1 MSDLPPPIQDV
12 SISPPPRGFEWPA
25 LVAWLVI
32 IGCTALLMTAT
43 ALAYRHMAAKGAE
56 NPTTTMQINLA
67 GRAAVGMKQMSNSG
81 QMDASPLGGVQSF
94 VSQVEETAKTPA
106 ERIRAIMVVA
116 DVNGP
121 NEAFKDLDSLDKSK
135 PPAEIAEDAAALR
148 TIYGTKDPKAL
159 DAATRQRL
167 IDRYGFFGRLAVTFN
182 QPQTDP
188 DRAAVLAAAEHTAK
202 RLIVVGVIFGAVFI
216 AVGCAFII
224 AIVLAAM
231 QKIRLHYVPQRWANS
246 AYVEAFAI
254 YLGGFILASMALK
267 FVTKNALAYEW
278 IALIFI
284 PIAIGW
290 IHLRGESVRQ
300 AMFGL
305 GWFWGRGPWIEIPL
319 GIFGYLACVPVI
331 VVGIIISLV
340 LSKMVGATP
349 SHPIEQMLNGTKW
362 ETINLFGIA
371 CIMAPVLEETMF
383 RGALFNHLRR
393 RWNWLISASVV
404 AFFFAAIHPQGW
416 TLIPGLGSIAIV
428 LAAIREWRGTAMASM
443 AAHATNNGLVLAMV
457 LLMMR

>member
-1 MSDLPPPIQDV
+1 MMDSTAPIEPPSAPP
-12 SISPPPRGFEWPA
+12 SPLGFEWPA
-25 LVAWLVI
+25 LIAWIVI
-32 IGCTALLMTAT
+32 IGCTATLMTLT
-43 ALAYRHMAAKGAE
+43 ARAYNRMAEKGAE
-56 NPTTTMQINLA
+56 NPTTLMQINLA
-67 GRAAVGMKQMSNSG
+67 GRAAVGLKQLSNSG
-81 QMDASPLGGVQSF
+81 QTETSPFGSVQSF

-106 ERIRAIMVVA
+106 ERIRAITVVGDA
-116 DVNGP
+116 NSAE
-121 NEAFKDLDSLDKSK
+121 EAIKDLDSLLKSN
-135 PPAEIAEDAAALR
+135 PPEQIREDAQALR
-148 TIYGTKDPKAL
+148 TIYTSKNPHSL
-159 DAATRQRL
+159 DAATRQGL
-167 IDRYGFFGRLAVTFN
+167 INRYGFFGRVAVTFN
-182 QPQTDP
+182 QPKTDP
-188 DRAAVLAAAEHTAK
+188 DRAAVLAEAEHTAK
-202 RLIVVGVIFGAVFI
+202 RLIVVAGIFGALCI
-216 AVGCAFII
+216 AVGCAFIL
-224 AIVLAAM
+224 AVVLAAM

-267 FVTKNALAYEW
+267 SVSKNALAYEW

-290 IHLRGESVRQ
+290 IHLRGESIRQ
-300 AMFGL
+300 AAYGL

-331 VVGIIISLV
+331 VVGIAISLV

-393 RWNWLISASVV
+393 RWNWLISAAVV

-428 LAAIREWRGTAMASM
+428 LAAIREWRGTAMASI